1 MAKDNMREAMEGLVV
16 QIYDSVIRVMDDQKK
31 DTITRSEVM
40 AMKLNF
46 QKRMDYT

>member
-1 MAKDNMREAMEGLVV
+1 MAKDKMRESMEGLVV
-16 QIYDSVIRVMDDQKK
+16 KIYDSVIRVMDDQKK

-40 AMKLNF
+40 SMKLNF